1 MLMYRLCC
9 CPHPCCPLALQ
20 TA

>member
-9 CPHPCCPLALQ
+9 CPHPCCPFALQ